1 MEWMNYFSILSHIRD
16 QRCSRLT
23 PKHIEDKLRMR
34 INGPTPEKFN
44 SVKYAKTWVKA
55 GKMRSDDPTHLSQSK
70 RQRISNEKG
79 ERYKVIFWSWLAA
92 DTVPDPK
99 LHKMDFSQ
107 VLERGGVICFFEG
120 WGVN

>member
-1 MEWMNYFSILSHIRD
+1 MRKAYSVGADVERAFSILSHIRD

-23 PKHIEDKLRMR
+23 PKHIEDKLRIR

-79 ERYKVIFWSWLAA
+79 EETADEEYKYMDNSPLFWNMVKYRQI
-92 DTVPDPK
+92 DT
-99 LHKMDFSQ
+99 
-107 VLERGGVICFFEG
+107 
-120 WGVN
+120 